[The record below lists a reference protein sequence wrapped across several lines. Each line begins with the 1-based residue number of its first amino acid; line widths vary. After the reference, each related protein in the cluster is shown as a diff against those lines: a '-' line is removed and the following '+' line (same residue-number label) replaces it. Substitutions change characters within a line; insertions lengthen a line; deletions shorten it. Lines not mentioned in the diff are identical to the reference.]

1 MEYDLLI
8 KNGSVIDGTG
18 SATKQADL
26 GIKDGIIVSI
36 GQVEGEARRYVR
48 KSEGYDVVI
57 VNGAIAYQDGRY
69 TETLNGR
76 VV

>member
-26 GIKDGIIVSI
+26 GIKDGVIVSI
-36 GQVEGEARRYVR
+36 VR
-48 KSEGYDVVI
+48 
-57 VNGAIAYQDGRY
+57 
-69 TETLNGR
+69 
-76 VV
+76 

>member
-26 GIKDGIIVSI
+26 GIKDGVIVSI
-36 GQVEGEARRYVR
+36 GQVEGDALETIDA
-48 KSEGYDVVI
+48 KDLVVSPGFI
-57 VNGAIAYQDGRY
+57 DIHTNYFVSGFG
-69 TETLNGR
+69 
-76 VV
+76 